1 MAYLGYDA
9 DLSIGFGGNS
19 LDAWQFSGLNA
30 SVEIVPPPYDSIPQQ
45 VPQESSL
52 PSFAEVNSW
61 LGYESFLNLSSS
73 EINNDK
79 LPETASHSEL

>member
-1 MAYLGYDA
+1 MAFLGYDA

-19 LDAWQFSGLNA
+19 LDAWSFSGLNA
-30 SVEIVPPPYDSIPQQ
+30 SVEIVPPPYIDVPQQ
-45 VPQESSL
+45 VPQESSV
-52 PSFAEVNSW
+52 PSFAELNSW

-79 LPETASHSEL
+79 LHETTSQHEL